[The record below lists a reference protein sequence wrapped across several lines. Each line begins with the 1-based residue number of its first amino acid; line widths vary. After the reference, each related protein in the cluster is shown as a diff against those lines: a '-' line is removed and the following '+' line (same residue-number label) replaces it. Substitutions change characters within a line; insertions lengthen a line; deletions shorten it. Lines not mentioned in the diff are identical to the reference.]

1 MQLVDDL
8 VMENA
13 ELQQRLTKMEA
24 DLIRAEETIRREQ
37 QQMKQVVHAHIAG
50 SIVEGL

>member
-24 DLIRAEETIRREQ
+24 DLIRAEETIRGEQ
-37 QQMKQVVHAHIAG
+37 QQVVHAHIAG